1 MQFQQ
6 TLWRLDIIPLSGNLK
21 PPLWMP
27 KSNCRRKSQSGKDL
41 IISRSI
47 GLRHK
52 HNSRVL
58 FIIQTSYI
66 DDLILDT
73 VITGSQLH
81 PPISSP
87 QRYVLGQ
94 SRLQQRITGFVGIF
108 IGLRLFGLNTDN
120 RIDRRIIARAGIVH
134 HFHALDV
141 VGSKLV
147 EFGFIPYFTSVDVNF
162 RSPGTKYFNIPLIGR
177 YAGYLV

>member
-21 PPLWMP
+21 PPLLWMP

-47 GLRHK
+47 GQRHK

-87 QRYVLGQ
+87 QRY
-94 SRLQQRITGFVGIF
+94 F
-108 IGLRLFGLNTDN
+108 
-120 RIDRRIIARAGIVH
+120 
-134 HFHALDV
+134 
-141 VGSKLV
+141 GSKSASTKDYR
-147 EFGFIPYFTSVDVNF
+147 FRRYIYWHTIHCSVNSNKTDV
-162 RSPGTKYFNIPLIGR
+162 R
-177 YAGYLV
+177 YPSGKPIGYLPVG